1 MKLERVKAVRKRSR
15 WFDGLLTHNPVLVGG
30 MAIPFAVVITTSL
43 KNSVSISI
51 LLACSLVPTVLLASL
66 AGARLPRWGAPILY
80 TLFSLALIV
89 ACVPL
94 ILPISPEVADSLG
107 IFVPLLSVNTLLLTL
122 CGRYADSRRK
132 PVFALV
138 DAVSYSAGFALIM
151 CLLALLREW
160 LGTGNIWGVP
170 VRAPLT
176 LSGIQI
182 TFTGFILLALL
193 SAAARFL
200 RRAALLLIY
209 RRDNPRTAP
218 PSA

>member
-1 MKLERVKAVRKRSR
+1 MKLERVRAVRKRSR
-15 WFDGLLTHNPVLVGG
+15 WFDGLLTRNPVLVGG

-51 LLACSLVPTVLLASL
+51 LLACSLIPTVLLASL
-66 AGARLPRWGAPILY
+66 VGARLPRWGAPILY

-122 CGRYADSRRK
+122 CGRCAGSRSK
-132 PVFALV
+132 PLFALV
-138 DAVSYSAGFALIM
+138 DAVSYSVGFALVM

-160 LGTGNIWGVP
+160 FGTGTVWGVLAH
-170 VRAPLT
+170 APFT
-176 LSGIQI
+176 LGGVQM
-182 TFTGFILLALL
+182 TFAGFILLALL

-200 RRAALLLIY
+200 RRAVLLLIY
-209 RRDNPRTAP
+209 RSDNPRTAP

>member
-1 MKLERVKAVRKRSR
+1 MKLERVRAVRKRSR

-51 LLACSLVPTVLLASL
+51 
-66 AGARLPRWGAPILY
+66 
-80 TLFSLALIV
+80 
-89 ACVPL
+89 
-94 ILPISPEVADSLG
+94 
-107 IFVPLLSVNTLLLTL
+107 LLTL

-160 LGTGNIWGVP
+160 LGTGHIWGVP
-170 VRAPLT
+170 VRAPFT

>member
-1 MKLERVKAVRKRSR
+1 MKLERVRAVRKRSR
-15 WFDGLLTHNPVLVGG
+15 WFDGLLTRNPVLVGG

-51 LLACSLVPTVLLASL
+51 LLACSLIPTVLLASL
-66 AGARLPRWGAPILY
+66 VGARLPRWGASILY

-122 CGRYADSRRK
+122 CGRCAGRRSK
-132 PVFALV
+132 PLFALV
-138 DAVSYSAGFALIM
+138 DAVSYSVGFALVM

-160 LGTGNIWGVP
+160 FGTGTVWGVLAH
-170 VRAPLT
+170 APFT
-176 LSGIQI
+176 LGGVQM
-182 TFTGFILLALL
+182 TFAGFILLALL

-200 RRAALLLIY
+200 RRAVLLLIY
-209 RRDNPRTAP
+209 RSDNPRTAP

>member
-1 MKLERVKAVRKRSR
+1 
-15 WFDGLLTHNPVLVGG
+15 
-30 MAIPFAVVITTSL
+30 MAF
-43 KNSVSISI
+43 
-51 LLACSLVPTVLLASL
+51 
-66 AGARLPRWGAPILY
+66 LY
-80 TLFSLALIV
+80 R
-89 ACVPL
+89 
-94 ILPISPEVADSLG
+94 
-107 IFVPLLSVNTLLLTL
+107 LTL

-170 VRAPLT
+170 VRAPFT